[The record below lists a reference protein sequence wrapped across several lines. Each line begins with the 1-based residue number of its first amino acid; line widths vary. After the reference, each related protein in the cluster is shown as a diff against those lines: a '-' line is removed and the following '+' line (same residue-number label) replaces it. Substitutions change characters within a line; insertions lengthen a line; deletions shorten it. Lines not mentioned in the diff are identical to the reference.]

1 MPSIINADNG
11 VISGTSGL
19 KSTADSSGVLQLQTN
34 GVTAASISTAQVVN
48 FTNPITVGGAT
59 PAYLPVMSIVTGTT
73 QAAVA
78 GTHYVLTNV
87 AATTV
92 TFPASPTAAD
102 VIWISVDNGLTTN
115 IVNPNGQNIRSVSG
129 NMTLDVK
136 YAEVQFR
143 YVNSTIG
150 WTFT

>member
-1 MPSIINADNG
+1 MPSTINADNG
-11 VISGTSGL
+11 VVSGSAGL
-19 KSTADSSGVLQLQTN
+19 KYAADNSGVLQLQTN
-34 GVTAASISTAQVVN
+34 GTTAASISTAQVVN
-48 FTNPITVGGAT
+48 FTNPITVAGAT

-92 TFPASPTAAD
+92 TFPVAPTAAD
-102 VIWISVDNGLTTN
+102 VIWISVDNGLATN
-115 IVNPNGQNIRSVSG
+115 VVNPNGQKIRSTSG
-129 NMTLDVK
+129 NMTLDVP